1 MRNMRLAVPSAPGGV
16 AAGVAAAGAA
26 AGASEGVGDDAD
38 AGAGD
43 DTGAADTGAR
53 EDCGNADASAGADA
67 GATPVL
73 VCAPG
78 VGAASGACT
87 ETGVAPAVI
96 ANSQSG
102 SGSVSGAVID
112 SCG

>member
-53 EDCGNADASAGADA
+53 EDCGNADASAGA
-67 GATPVL
+67 TPVL